1 MFGSLRRIAAL
12 MVKELVLMVKDPSAF
27 CVGIVLPLMFVFLFG
42 YGMSMDIK
50 DIKLTIVA
58 SETNDTCAKEVISRF
73 RDNGYFDV
81 VVTDDTKEASRRL
94 ATRRADVVLRLSP
107 LLDRTAHFGDG
118 QFLIAVNGTEAP
130 IAKSY
135 KGTVEGL
142 VQAVL
147 GAVSVPT
154 GRELN
159 VSSRIWFNAVNNS
172 QWYIVPG
179 VIVIIMS
186 VIGCLL
192 TSMQVA
198 KEYEFGTLESIFA
211 TPVTPFEVLV
221 SKMLSNYILGMLG
234 LLLSV
239 ALSRFCFGVPL
250 RGSFGWLYLGST
262 IFLAAQM
269 SMGLVISALTKNQFM
284 AALTAANVSFMPA
297 FLLSGFVYEIG
308 NMPTALQ
315 WVTALLPAR
324 YYCDFAK
331 TAFLVGD
338 DRTVYLRTLLPL
350 AGFLVVFLA
359 WGAKTLTKQQ
369 KEKSK

>member
-1 MFGSLRRIAAL
+1 MLSGLNRIVAL
-12 MVKELVLMVKDPSAF
+12 LGKELTLMVKDPSAF
-27 CVGIVLPLMFVFLFG
+27 CIGIVMPLMFVFLFG

-50 DIKLTIVA
+50 DIKLTIVTP
-58 SETNDTCAKEVISRF
+58 EFNDTYAKEVVSRF
-73 RDNGYFDV
+73 RDNGYFV
-81 VVTDDTKEASRRL
+81 VDVTDDAKAASRRL
-94 ATRRADVVLRLSP
+94 ATRQADVVLQFSPRLN
-107 LLDRTAHFGDG
+107 RTAHFGDG
-118 QFLIAVNGTEAP
+118 QFLIAVNGTQAP
-130 IAKSY
+130 IARSY
-135 KGTVEGL
+135 KGTVEGV

-147 GAVSVPT
+147 GAAGEPT

-159 VSSRIWFNAVNNS
+159 VTSRMWFNAANNS

-192 TSMQVA
+192 TSLQVA

-239 ALSRFCFGVPL
+239 ALSRFCFDVPL
-250 RGSFGWLYLGST
+250 RGGFGWLFLGST
-262 IFLAAQM
+262 MFLAAQM

-297 FLLSGFVYEIG
+297 FLLSGFVYEIE

-324 YYCDFAK
+324 YYCDFVK

-350 AGFLVVFLA
+350 AGFLAVFLA

-369 KEKSK
+369 KERRK